1 MNDTHHH
8 ANESIEYIKF
18 LLTTFEVLR
27 CVFAVIVGLTDS
39 LTVIAAL
46 GIQLRQLSIRCCPSE
61 ARNQ

>member
-8 ANESIEYIKF
+8 KNESIEYIKF

-27 CVFAVIVGLTDS
+27 CVFAAVVAPTDS
-39 LTVIAAL
+39 LTSL
-46 GIQLRQLSIRCCPSE
+46 GIQLLQLSIRCCPSE